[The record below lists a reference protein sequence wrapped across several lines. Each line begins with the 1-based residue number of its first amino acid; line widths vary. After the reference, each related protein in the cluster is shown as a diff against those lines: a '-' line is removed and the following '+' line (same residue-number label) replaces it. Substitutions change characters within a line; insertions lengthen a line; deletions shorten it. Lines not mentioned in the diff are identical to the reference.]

1 MGRYRRLYIA
11 ITLLVC
17 LISLAIGYIMMLYG
31 SVESEQYNQFAAVMG
46 GVASIMGLAS
56 LIRPPITPNDI
67 EELDVAS
74 IKRLTRSAEE
84 LADMRGKRSAA
95 EEEIAKLEEQRTEM
109 EIIVKK
115 ASMSVFLVERLSR
128 YESLIID
135 ILDDNDELRSYI
147 YEYRKTKDR
156 LDALSEEIESNE
168 NIEIINA
175 VIDDF
180 GAHNMSR
187 DSVLN
192 RIVSFIDEL

>member
-1 MGRYRRLYIA
+1 
-11 ITLLVC
+11 
-17 LISLAIGYIMMLYG
+17 MMLYG